1 MLTDQRIE
9 EKPVQAGLAFA
20 LFHGGLPTS
29 NVEEK
34 VSLRFICHVSICETE
49 SLNGN
54 KSKEEL
60 KVRRADL
67 SLLLSKGSKTE
78 FRSLKCFFLQIP
90 ENPGRLRKLPWTRQL
105 PIWR

>member
-1 MLTDQRIE
+1 MDTSLGQNFEKLCRPILLTDQRIE
-9 EKPVQAGLAFA
+9 EKPVQERLAFA

-34 VSLRFICHVSICETE
+34 VSLWFVCHISICENE

-67 SLLLSKGSKTE
+67 SLLL
-78 FRSLKCFFLQIP
+78 
-90 ENPGRLRKLPWTRQL
+90 RQ
-105 PIWR
+105 RFKD